1 MAKKINDTPRDPQSF
16 LDGYKPVVPSF
27 QAMQQKPEPSGET
40 SAAVLESI
48 PVSHTEPKPKAQA
61 GSKEKEYERIFLSR
75 IMAVK
80 KINRV
85 YISDDHYE
93 KIQSVVSRL
102 GRKYEGLNIGSFIWN
117 ILEEH
122 FRTHGNAL
130 RNLIEENPQHNPF
143 DDWK

>member
-1 MAKKINDTPRDPQSF
+1 MAKKINDTPRDPQTF
-16 LDGYKPVVPSF
+16 LDGYTPVVPSF

>member
-1 MAKKINDTPRDPQSF
+1 MAKKINDTPRDPQTF

-102 GRKYEGLNIGSFIWN
+102 GRKY
-117 ILEEH
+117 
-122 FRTHGNAL
+122 RV
-130 RNLIEENPQHNPF
+130 
-143 DDWK
+143 

>member
-1 MAKKINDTPRDPQSF
+1 MAKKINDTPRDPQTF

-27 QAMQQKPEPSGET
+27 QAMQQKPEPSGDT
-40 SAAVLESI
+40 SAAVPASI
-48 PVSHTEPKPKAQA
+48 PASHTEPKPKAQA